1 VKANKPHGKASY
13 KKRALLLFLLAFC
26 GFLLLIIKTIVV
38 QAINPDYYIKKAQ
51 LSLTQKMALP
61 ARRGDIEDRN
71 GNKLAITDPLKK
83 ICVRSDWI
91 KDKHRVA
98 KIVSRYLNIDENEV
112 LKKLMQDKG
121 YLVIAEKVEPGIAE
135 KIKAESEERFLWIE
149 DDFIRVYPYHNL
161 ASHVIGFVGKLV
173 NPETGQY
180 EGREGVEYYYNDLL
194 QGTPGYIV
202 AQFFSKN
209 NAIVPYTVVKKKE
222 PKDGM
227 NLVLTIDKEIQYFVQ
242 TSLRKVVK
250 EQEATAAC
258 AIVMDSKNGEIL
270 AMASYPD
277 FDPNYYYKTVSD
289 NNLLNRCYRAVYE
302 PGSTFKTITVA
313 AAINEGLIGPNTVF
327 YLPEKIKI
335 GRYTIREAHHRA
347 EGSYTVAEI
356 LKESMNI
363 GAVKISEK
371 LGPQKFYE
379 YIVSFGFGS
388 KTGLDLN
395 GEQGGKVLSPEDW
408 KKTTMATMS
417 FGQGIACTP
426 LQVLVAT
433 NVFANN
439 GYYVKPHIFKYAYD
453 SETGA
458 GQTWQGQKPVKIIS
472 EKTAQ
477 IMRDL
482 LEKVVEEGTG
492 QKAKVPGYSVAG
504 KTGTAQ
510 VPGKNGYEK
519 GKYVSSFVGFLPASD
534 PELSII
540 VVVYEP
546 KKAHYGGTV
555 AAPVF
560 AEIAAFSVKHLKIP
574 PDLDGAQI
582 KQEPAKESAVIGD

>member
-1 VKANKPHGKASY
+1 MKAHNRQSKASY
-13 KKRALLLFLLAFC
+13 KKRAFFLFLFAFA
-26 GFLLLIIKTIVV
+26 GFLLLIVKAVIV
-38 QAINPDYYIKKAQ
+38 QAINPDYYVKKAQ
-51 LSLTQKMALP
+51 ICLTQKMTLP

-71 GNKLAITDPLKK
+71 GNKLAVTDPLKK
-83 ICVRSDWI
+83 ICARPDWI
-91 KDKHRVA
+91 KDKQRVA
-98 KIVSRYLNIDENEV
+98 RIVSRYLKVDEDKV
-112 LKKLMQDKG
+112 LSKLIQSKG
-121 YLVIAEKVEPGIAE
+121 YLVIAEKVKPDIAE
-135 KIKAESEERFLWIE
+135 KIKAESNERFLWIE

-161 ASHVIGFVGKLV
+161 ASHVIGFVGKTA

-180 EGREGVEYYYNDLL
+180 EGREGIEYYYNDLL
-194 QGTPGYIV
+194 QGIPGYVV
-202 AQFFSKN
+202 AQFFSKD
-209 NAIVPYTVVKKKE
+209 NAIVPYTVVEKKE

-242 TSLRKVVK
+242 ASLRRVVE

-258 AIVMDSKNGEIL
+258 AIVMDSKSGEII

-277 FDPNYYYKTVSD
+277 FDPNFYYKTVSS

-302 PGSTFKTITVA
+302 PGSTFKTITLA
-313 AAINEGLIGPNTVF
+313 AAVNEGIVGPNTVF

-335 GRYTIREAHHRA
+335 GRYTISEAHHRP
-347 EGSYTVAEI
+347 EGSYTVADI

-395 GEQGGKVLSPEDW
+395 GEQKGKVLPPENW

-426 LQVLVAT
+426 LQILAAT
-433 NVFANN
+433 NVFAND
-439 GYYVKPHIFKYAYD
+439 GYYVKPHVFRYAYD
-453 SETGA
+453 NETGA
-458 GQTWQGQKPVKIIS
+458 RQLWEGEKPVKIVS
-472 EKTAQ
+472 DKTVM
-477 IMRDL
+477 IMNDL
-482 LEKVVEEGTG
+482 LKEVVEEGTG
-492 QKAKVPGYSVAG
+492 RNAKVPGYSVAG

-534 PELSII
+534 PKLSII

-546 KKAHYGGTV
+546 RKAHYGGTV

-560 AEIAAFSVKHLKIP
+560 SEIAAFSVKHFKIP
-574 PDLDGAQI
+574 PDLDELQI
-582 KQEPAKESAVIGD
+582 KQEPETEVPVTGD